1 MPVILPT
8 KDEIININKGITKSS
23 NSETR
28 IAEGSLNFALD
39 SQMYDQDDSVDVVCE
54 AAYRIARAIACDHT
68 FVDGNKRTATVAVK
82 KIFAN
87 NGFTF
92 NGADSNLLDLVSSLV
107 KEDGDD
113 DDEVKENFIRG
124 LSELFTL

>member
-1 MPVILPT
+1 MDVKLPT
-8 KDEIININKGITKSS
+8 EDEIIAINKGIVQSS
-23 NSETR
+23 NGETQ
-28 IAEGSLNFALD
+28 IAKGSLDYALD

-82 KIFAN
+82 KIFDK

-92 NGADSNLLDLVSSLV
+92 NGADTELSELVNSLV

-113 DDEVKENFIRG
+113 DYEVKENFIRG

>member
-1 MPVILPT
+1 MPVTIPT
-8 KDEIININKGITKSS
+8 KDEIIAINKGIVQSS
-23 NSETR
+23 NGETR
-28 IAEGSLNFALD
+28 ITKGSLDYALD

-82 KIFAN
+82 KLFAN

-92 NGADSNLLDLVSSLV
+92 NGADSNLLDLVNSLV
-107 KEDGDD
+107 TEDKDD

-124 LSELFTL
+124 ISELFT

>member
-82 KIFAN
+82 KLFAN

-124 LSELFTL
+124 ISELFTL

>member
-82 KIFAN
+82 KLFAN